1 MKEKFKDIPIETTFQ
16 SRFGPDEW
24 LTPYTDKALEELPS
38 KGKKNV
44 LMICP
49 GFSADCVETLE
60 EIAIQGKESFIENGG
75 ENYDIVPC
83 LNMEKRL
90 MKIIMNPAMIITWLS
105 GLSVL
110 WILGFNNIFS
120 LWLSIK
126 FLLVIALSGY
136 HGFLS
141 KCLKDFEF
149 DRNKRSSKFFRVINE
164 IPTIILIIIVFL
176 VIFKP
181 A

>member
-1 MKEKFKDIPIETTFQ
+1 LFVYHVENNGEEASKIFK
-16 SRFGPDEW
+16 
-24 LTPYTDKALEELPS
+24 
-38 KGKKNV
+38 V
-44 LMICP
+44 
-49 GFSADCVETLE
+49 
-60 EIAIQGKESFIENGG
+60 
-75 ENYDIVPC
+75 
-83 LNMEKRL
+83 MEKRL
-90 MKIIMNPAMIITWLS
+90 MKIIMNPAMIVTWLT
-105 GLSVL
+105 GLSIL

-126 FLLVIALSGY
+126 FLFVIILSGY

-149 DRNKRSSKFFRVINE
+149 DRNQRSSKFFRFINE

>member
-1 MKEKFKDIPIETTFQ
+1 MNLYLTLKAIHVIAVISWMVGLLYLPRLFVYHVENNSAESSKIFK
-16 SRFGPDEW
+16 
-24 LTPYTDKALEELPS
+24 
-38 KGKKNV
+38 V
-44 LMICP
+44 
-49 GFSADCVETLE
+49 
-60 EIAIQGKESFIENGG
+60 
-75 ENYDIVPC
+75 
-83 LNMEKRL
+83 MEKRL
-90 MKIIMNPAMIITWLS
+90 MKIIMNPAMIVTWLS

-126 FLLVIALSGY
+126 FLFVIVLSGY

-141 KCLKDFEF
+141 KCLKDFES
-149 DRNKRSSKFFRVINE
+149 DRNKKSSKFFRVINE
-164 IPTIILIIIVFL
+164 IPTITLIIIVFL

>member
-1 MKEKFKDIPIETTFQ
+1 MNLYLTLKAIHVIAVISWMVGLLYLPRLFVYHVENNSAESSKIFK
-16 SRFGPDEW
+16 
-24 LTPYTDKALEELPS
+24 
-38 KGKKNV
+38 V
-44 LMICP
+44 
-49 GFSADCVETLE
+49 
-60 EIAIQGKESFIENGG
+60 
-75 ENYDIVPC
+75 
-83 LNMEKRL
+83 MEKRL
-90 MKIIMNPAMIITWLS
+90 MKIIMNPAMIVTWLS

-126 FLLVIALSGY
+126 FLFVIVLSGY

-141 KCLKDFEF
+141 KCLKDFES

-181 A
+181 AWNIINYCYIPLTPKSFTRQSQT

>member
-1 MKEKFKDIPIETTFQ
+1 MNLYLTLKAIHIIAVISWMVGLLYLPRLFVYHVENNSAESSKIFK
-16 SRFGPDEW
+16 
-24 LTPYTDKALEELPS
+24 
-38 KGKKNV
+38 V
-44 LMICP
+44 
-49 GFSADCVETLE
+49 
-60 EIAIQGKESFIENGG
+60 
-75 ENYDIVPC
+75 
-83 LNMEKRL
+83 MEKRL

-126 FLLVIALSGY
+126 FLFVIVLSGY

-141 KCLKDFEF
+141 KCLKDFES

>member
-1 MKEKFKDIPIETTFQ
+1 MNLYLTLKAIHVIAVISWMVGLLYLPRLFVYHVENNSAEASKIFK
-16 SRFGPDEW
+16 
-24 LTPYTDKALEELPS
+24 
-38 KGKKNV
+38 V
-44 LMICP
+44 
-49 GFSADCVETLE
+49 
-60 EIAIQGKESFIENGG
+60 
-75 ENYDIVPC
+75 
-83 LNMEKRL
+83 MEKRL

-126 FLLVIALSGY
+126 FLFVIVLSGY

-141 KCLKDFEF
+141 KCLKDFES
-149 DRNKRSSKFFRVINE
+149 DRNKRSSKFFRIINE

>member
-1 MKEKFKDIPIETTFQ
+1 MNLYLTLKAIHVIAVISWMVGLLYLPRLFVYHVENNSSESSKIFK
-16 SRFGPDEW
+16 
-24 LTPYTDKALEELPS
+24 
-38 KGKKNV
+38 V
-44 LMICP
+44 
-49 GFSADCVETLE
+49 
-60 EIAIQGKESFIENGG
+60 
-75 ENYDIVPC
+75 
-83 LNMEKRL
+83 MEKRL

-120 LWLSIK
+120 LWLSVK
-126 FLLVIALSGY
+126 FLFVIGLSGY

-141 KCLKDFEF
+141 KCLKDFES

>member
-1 MKEKFKDIPIETTFQ
+1 MVGLLYLPRLFVYHVENNSAESSKIFK
-16 SRFGPDEW
+16 
-24 LTPYTDKALEELPS
+24 
-38 KGKKNV
+38 V
-44 LMICP
+44 
-49 GFSADCVETLE
+49 
-60 EIAIQGKESFIENGG
+60 
-75 ENYDIVPC
+75 
-83 LNMEKRL
+83 MEKRL

-126 FLLVIALSGY
+126 FLFVIVLSGY

-141 KCLKDFEF
+141 KCLKDFES

>member
-1 MKEKFKDIPIETTFQ
+1 
-16 SRFGPDEW
+16 
-24 LTPYTDKALEELPS
+24 
-38 KGKKNV
+38 
-44 LMICP
+44 
-49 GFSADCVETLE
+49 
-60 EIAIQGKESFIENGG
+60 
-75 ENYDIVPC
+75 
-83 LNMEKRL
+83 MEKRL
-90 MKIIMNPAMIITWLS
+90 MKIIMNPAMIVTWAS

-120 LWLSIK
+120 LWLSVK
-126 FLLVIALSGY
+126 FLFVIALSGY

-149 DRNKRSSKFFRVINE
+149 DRNTRSSKFFRVINE

-176 VIFKP
+176 AIFKP

>member
-1 MKEKFKDIPIETTFQ
+1 MNLYLTLKAIHVIAVISWMVGLLYLPRLFVYHVENNSSESSKIFK
-16 SRFGPDEW
+16 
-24 LTPYTDKALEELPS
+24 
-38 KGKKNV
+38 V
-44 LMICP
+44 
-49 GFSADCVETLE
+49 
-60 EIAIQGKESFIENGG
+60 
-75 ENYDIVPC
+75 
-83 LNMEKRL
+83 MEKRL
-90 MKIIMNPAMIITWLS
+90 MKIIMNPAMIVTWLS

-126 FLLVIALSGY
+126 FLFVIVLSGY

-141 KCLKDFEF
+141 KCLKDFES

>member
-1 MKEKFKDIPIETTFQ
+1 MNLYLTLKAIHVIAVISWMVGLLYLPRLFVYHVENNSSESSKIFK
-16 SRFGPDEW
+16 
-24 LTPYTDKALEELPS
+24 
-38 KGKKNV
+38 V
-44 LMICP
+44 
-49 GFSADCVETLE
+49 
-60 EIAIQGKESFIENGG
+60 
-75 ENYDIVPC
+75 
-83 LNMEKRL
+83 MEKRL
-90 MKIIMNPAMIITWLS
+90 MKIIMNPAMIVTWLS

-110 WILGFNNIFS
+110 WIIGFNNIFS

-126 FLLVIALSGY
+126 FLFVIILSGY

-141 KCLKDFEF
+141 KCLKDFES

>member
-1 MKEKFKDIPIETTFQ
+1 MNLYLTLKAIHIIAVISWMVGLLYLPRLFVYHVENNSAESSKIFK
-16 SRFGPDEW
+16 
-24 LTPYTDKALEELPS
+24 
-38 KGKKNV
+38 V
-44 LMICP
+44 
-49 GFSADCVETLE
+49 
-60 EIAIQGKESFIENGG
+60 
-75 ENYDIVPC
+75 
-83 LNMEKRL
+83 MEKRL
-90 MKIIMNPAMIITWLS
+90 MKVIMNPAMIITWLS

-110 WILGFNNIFS
+110 WILGYNNIFS

-126 FLLVIALSGY
+126 FLFVIVLSGY

-141 KCLKDFEF
+141 KCLKDFES

>member
-1 MKEKFKDIPIETTFQ
+1 MSLYLALKAIHIIAVISWMVGLLYLPRLFVYHVENNSAETSRIFK
-16 SRFGPDEW
+16 
-24 LTPYTDKALEELPS
+24 
-38 KGKKNV
+38 V
-44 LMICP
+44 
-49 GFSADCVETLE
+49 
-60 EIAIQGKESFIENGG
+60 
-75 ENYDIVPC
+75 
-83 LNMEKRL
+83 MEKRL
-90 MKIIMNPAMIITWLS
+90 MKIIMNPAMIVTWLT
-105 GLSVL
+105 GLSIL

-126 FLLVIALSGY
+126 FLFVIILSGY

-149 DRNKRSSKFFRVINE
+149 DRNKRSSKFFRFANE

>member
-1 MKEKFKDIPIETTFQ
+1 MNLYLSLKAIHIIAVISSMVGLLYLPRLFVYHVENNSAESSKIFK
-16 SRFGPDEW
+16 
-24 LTPYTDKALEELPS
+24 
-38 KGKKNV
+38 V
-44 LMICP
+44 
-49 GFSADCVETLE
+49 
-60 EIAIQGKESFIENGG
+60 
-75 ENYDIVPC
+75 
-83 LNMEKRL
+83 MEKRL
-90 MKIIMNPAMIITWLS
+90 MKIIMNPAMIVTWLS
-105 GLSVL
+105 GLFVL
-110 WILGFNNIFS
+110 WIIGFNNIFS

-126 FLLVIALSGY
+126 FLFVIILSGY

-141 KCLKDFEF
+141 KCLKDFES

>member
-1 MKEKFKDIPIETTFQ
+1 MNLYLTLKAIHVIAVISWMVGLLYLPRLFVYHVENNSAESLKIFK
-16 SRFGPDEW
+16 
-24 LTPYTDKALEELPS
+24 
-38 KGKKNV
+38 V
-44 LMICP
+44 
-49 GFSADCVETLE
+49 
-60 EIAIQGKESFIENGG
+60 
-75 ENYDIVPC
+75 
-83 LNMEKRL
+83 MEKRL
-90 MKIIMNPAMIITWLS
+90 MKIIMNPAMIVTWLS

-110 WILGFNNIFS
+110 WIIGFNNIFS

-126 FLLVIALSGY
+126 FLFVIVLSGY

-141 KCLKDFEF
+141 KCLKDFES

>member
-1 MKEKFKDIPIETTFQ
+1 MNLYLTIKAIHVIAVVSWMVGLLYLPRLFVYHVENNSAESSKIFK
-16 SRFGPDEW
+16 
-24 LTPYTDKALEELPS
+24 
-38 KGKKNV
+38 V
-44 LMICP
+44 
-49 GFSADCVETLE
+49 
-60 EIAIQGKESFIENGG
+60 
-75 ENYDIVPC
+75 
-83 LNMEKRL
+83 MEKRL
-90 MKIIMNPAMIITWLS
+90 MKIIMNPAMIVTWLS

-126 FLLVIALSGY
+126 FLFVIVLSGY

-141 KCLKDFEF
+141 KCLKDFES

>member
-1 MKEKFKDIPIETTFQ
+1 
-16 SRFGPDEW
+16 
-24 LTPYTDKALEELPS
+24 
-38 KGKKNV
+38 
-44 LMICP
+44 
-49 GFSADCVETLE
+49 
-60 EIAIQGKESFIENGG
+60 
-75 ENYDIVPC
+75 
-83 LNMEKRL
+83 MEKRL
-90 MKIIMNPAMIITWLS
+90 MKIIMNPAMIVTWLT
-105 GLSVL
+105 GLAVL
-110 WILGFNNIFS
+110 WILGLNNIFS

-126 FLLVIALSGY
+126 FLFVIILSGY

-149 DRNKRSSKFFRVINE
+149 DRNKRSSKFFRFVNE

>member
-1 MKEKFKDIPIETTFQ
+1 MNLYLTLKAIHVIAVISWMVGLLYLPRLFVYHVENNSLESSKIFK
-16 SRFGPDEW
+16 
-24 LTPYTDKALEELPS
+24 
-38 KGKKNV
+38 V
-44 LMICP
+44 
-49 GFSADCVETLE
+49 
-60 EIAIQGKESFIENGG
+60 
-75 ENYDIVPC
+75 
-83 LNMEKRL
+83 MEKRL
-90 MKIIMNPAMIITWLS
+90 MKIIMNPAIIVTWLS

-126 FLLVIALSGY
+126 FLFVIVLSGY

-141 KCLKDFEF
+141 KCLKDFES